1 MKLEKRAKGCLPHAS
16 LPPPKLV
23 RKTKMASY
31 PKRSPNPP
39 LAALLVLIAS
49 AFVAGTTLLAKT
61 LGTDTLGPPLH
72 PLQISHGRFLF
83 ALLVLS
89 MVFVVL
95 RPQFENIAWPLHG
108 LRAFFGWGGV
118 TLMFAAAAF
127 IPLSDAT
134 AISFLNPVVAL
145 LLAIPFL
152 GERPGPWRWG
162 AVLIA
167 LIGAVILLRPTPAA
181 FQPAALLALGAAVAL
196 GCEVIVIKFLSGRE
210 NPPQILLINNV
221 IGLGIASLAVLPVW
235 HMPTPEQWAALAG
248 IGVLMAAAQ
257 GCFINAITRADAS
270 FVSPFWYATLV
281 FAALYDGVVFARW
294 PDTISILGAV
304 IIMTGAALLAWRE
317 ARRRV

>member
-1 MKLEKRAKGCLPHAS
+1 
-16 LPPPKLV
+16 
-23 RKTKMASY
+23 MASY
-31 PKRSPNPP
+31 HERPANPP
-39 LAALLVLIAS
+39 LAAGLVLIAS

-61 LGTDTLGPPLH
+61 LGTGTLGPPLH

-83 ALLVLS
+83 ALLALS
-89 MVFVVL
+89 IVFTVV
-95 RPQFENIAWPLHG
+95 RPRFTPIAWPLHG

-152 GERPGPWRWG
+152 GEKPGPWRSAAVVTALFG
-162 AVLIA
+162 AI
-167 LIGAVILLRPTPAA
+167 ILLRPTPEA
-181 FQPAALLALGAAVAL
+181 FQPAALLALGAAVML

-210 NPPQILLINNV
+210 NPPQILLINNI
-221 IGLGIASLAVLPVW
+221 IGLSIASLAVLPVW
-235 HMPTPEQWAALAG
+235 HMPTVEQWAALAG
-248 IGVLMAAAQ
+248 IGFLMAAAQ

-281 FAALYDGVVFARW
+281 FAAVYDGLVYADW
-294 PDTISILGAV
+294 PDRVSILGAA
-304 IIMTGAALLAWRE
+304 IIVAGAALLAWRE
-317 ARRRV
+317 ARRR